1 MVKDEVSYDKLWRLL
16 RKNGM
21 KKTDLYTK
29 LGLST
34 NAIAKMGKGQF
45 VNLGILVKIC
55 RYFDCGFDE
64 VVELVKD

>member
-1 MVKDEVSYDKLWRLL
+1 MEEVSYEKLWRLL

-34 NAIAKMGKGQF
+34 NSIAKMGKGQC
-45 VNLGILVKIC
+45 VKLDNLVKIC
-55 RYFDCGFDE
+55 KCFDCKFDDI
-64 VVELVKD
+64 VEIIKE